1 MKFKK
6 QISLLL
12 FCTIILVL
20 GSSFFSSRKVFTNII
35 TSEEKETLKQ
45 QALFLD
51 SFETIDNNTL
61 KNFSLANKLR
71 VTLINTDGVVIF
83 DSEKDPS
90 QMDNHFYR
98 EEIKQARANDVGYSK
113 RTSKT
118 TEDDTLYCAIYSATK
133 NIYIRVAAPLS
144 KFSFLNS
151 QFLYAILPILAIII
165 SIVSIA
171 LYLILR
177 YLFIPIE
184 SLVEVSKDYAKG
196 DLSSKTH
203 ITSPLEIKELSQT
216 LNYMAE
222 ELQTI
227 ISNLEREK
235 NEYALVLESMQEG
248 VIFLNLNKEIVL
260 CNKAAVKIL
269 GKVISKNMFIRDI
282 ISDIDLNTKVNNA
295 LNNFEK
301 SELELC
307 FYKNYT
313 GDMAQ
318 LYGKGKEKNLHIN
331 INCME
336 RNDVCEGVLLTIV
349 DTTEINRLERIR
361 KDFVSNVSHELKT
374 PLTAIGGFTEILI
387 NSQLSDEQRLDFYQ
401 DLFINYKNMK
411 AIIED
416 LLLLSSLEKDKAKP
430 AMDEIPVESIVESVI
445 KTATP
450 LANKKNISIKKDYLK
465 NLEIYCNEG
474 LIRQAL
480 INLVVN
486 AINYSPENSKVTIS
500 VSEKKYEIIFKVI
513 DNGIGIPK
521 ADINRIFERFYRVD
535 KNRSRD
541 SGGTGLGLSI
551 VKHIALLHS
560 GDIKVESEE
569 NKGSTFIFTISKTNN
584 VLTSLFKKSDLM
596 YKA

>member
-1 MKFKK
+1 
-6 QISLLL
+6 
-12 FCTIILVL
+12 
-20 GSSFFSSRKVFTNII
+20 
-35 TSEEKETLKQ
+35 
-45 QALFLD
+45 
-51 SFETIDNNTL
+51 
-61 KNFSLANKLR
+61 
-71 VTLINTDGVVIF
+71 
-83 DSEKDPS
+83 
-90 QMDNHFYR
+90 
-98 EEIKQARANDVGYSK
+98 
-113 RTSKT
+113 
-118 TEDDTLYCAIYSATK
+118 
-133 NIYIRVAAPLS
+133 
-144 KFSFLNS
+144 
-151 QFLYAILPILAIII
+151 
-165 SIVSIA
+165 
-171 LYLILR
+171 
-177 YLFIPIE
+177 
-184 SLVEVSKDYAKG
+184 
-196 DLSSKTH
+196 
-203 ITSPLEIKELSQT
+203 
-216 LNYMAE
+216 
-222 ELQTI
+222 
-227 ISNLEREK
+227 
-235 NEYALVLESMQEG
+235 
-248 VIFLNLNKEIVL
+248 
-260 CNKAAVKIL
+260 
-269 GKVISKNMFIRDI
+269 MFIRDI
-282 ISDIDLNTKVNNA
+282 ISDIDLNTKINNA

-336 RNDVCEGVLLTIV
+336 RNDICEGVLLTIV

-430 AMDEIPVESIVESVI
+430 AMDEIPVESIIESVI